1 MTLPNDLSALQSKM
15 SEAVRAHWKAFLFE
29 GIVLVILG
37 LAAILVPPIAG
48 IAITVMLGWMFL
60 ISGAAGL
67 AMTFWA
73 RQSPGFWWS
82 LISAVLGIG
91 AGIILLT
98 RPTQG
103 LFTLTLV
110 VGAYFL
116 AEGVASIMYALQHRK
131 ELSDRWSWM
140 AFSGLMDILIAFFI
154 ISGLPGSAEWAIGLL
169 VGINL
174 VIGGSS
180 LIGMALAARNKG

>member
-1 MTLPNDLSALQSKM
+1 MTLPDDITGLQAKLATS
-15 SEAVRAHWKAFLFE
+15 VRAHWKAFLFE
-29 GIVLVILG
+29 GIVLVLLG

-48 IAITVMLGWMFL
+48 IAVTVFLGWMFL
-60 ISGAAGL
+60 ISGIAGL
-67 AMTFWA
+67 AMTFVA
-73 RQSPGFWWS
+73 KASPGFWWS
-82 LISAVLGIG
+82 VISAVLGIG
-91 AGIILLT
+91 AGAVLLA
-98 RPTQG
+98 RPAQA
-103 LFTLTLV
+103 LLTLTLV

-116 AEGVASIMYALQHRK
+116 AEGVATIMYALQHRK
-131 ELSDRWSWM
+131 QLSERWSWM

-180 LIGMALAARNKG
+180 LIGMALAARNKV

>member
-1 MTLPNDLSALQSKM
+1 MTMPPDIASLQTRM
-15 SEAVRAHWKAFLFE
+15 GAAVRAHWKAFLFE
-29 GIVLVILG
+29 GIVLVVLG
-37 LAAILVPPIAG
+37 LAAIVVPPVAG
-48 IAITVMLGWMFL
+48 IAVTVMLGWMFM
-60 ISGAAGL
+60 ISGIAGL
-67 AMTFWA
+67 FVTFWA
-73 RQSPGFWWS
+73 RLMPGFWWS

-91 AGIILLT
+91 AGAVLLS
-98 RPTQG
+98 RPVQA

-116 AEGVASIMYALQHRK
+116 AEGVATIMYALQHRK
-131 ELSDRWSWM
+131 ELSERWSWM

-180 LIGMALAARNKG
+180 LIGMALAARNKV

>member
-1 MTLPNDLSALQSKM
+1 MTLPSDITALQSKM
-15 SEAVRAHWKAFLFE
+15 SAAVRAHWKAFLFE
-29 GIVLVILG
+29 GIVLVVLG
-37 LAAILVPPIAG
+37 LAAIIVPPIAG
-48 IAITVMLGWMFL
+48 IAVTVMLGWMFL
-60 ISGAAGL
+60 ISGVAGL

-73 RQSPGFWWS
+73 KASPGFWWS
-82 LISAVLGIG
+82 LASAVLGIG
-91 AGIILLT
+91 AGLVLLA
-98 RPTQG
+98 RPGQA
-103 LFTLTLV
+103 LLTLTLV
-110 VGAYFL
+110 IGAYFL
-116 AEGVASIMYALQHRK
+116 AEGVATIMYALQHRK

-180 LIGMALAARNKG
+180 LIGMALAARNKV